1 MSEKVKRKTAIN
13 PDTIEPEIWEHYRD
27 GALVEILL
35 VCARRFAHSRPS
47 VTPAADCAKKITS
60 LSGVSEIDNTAA
72 SEHDMIVLPVAIG
85 LRRFLNGAWVQT
97 QDACHVVNPLRI
109 ITPLV
114 LDDGATVRF
123 SVAKHQIS
131 RRGAQV
137 AMAYA
142 FRTVSPDTRFDPW
155 TMEMMIDNSRDTTK
169 ARGII
174 EAKNNSFSWKV
185 TACLLN
191 DRWNQSGFNAD
202 QKLHSLK
209 VLGFGKVTRKALT
222 NFLEKYGF

>member
-1 MSEKVKRKTAIN
+1 
-13 PDTIEPEIWEHYRD
+13 
-27 GALVEILL
+27 
-35 VCARRFAHSRPS
+35 
-47 VTPAADCAKKITS
+47 
-60 LSGVSEIDNTAA
+60 VSEIDNAAA

-137 AMAYA
+137 AIAYA
-142 FRTVSPDTRFDPW
+142 FRTVSPDTRFDNW
-155 TMEMMIDNSRDTTK
+155 TMEMMIDNSWDTTK